1 MRPRLLLL
9 IAAATLAALL
19 SGTSRAGAGTSACR
33 ATATGKHVRTQLLK
47 VHLTGTCPVTGVAH
61 GTLRFSQWPRIHAG
75 GAFALDYAAGTLW
88 LRVPRKLSMKPAWS
102 ARSVTAALDVSVQAS
117 PKRRLSGRGRYTIN
131 GGFKASNGALVRWHQ
146 TVSATP
152 NRITLGSVHVTA
164 SLPGT
169 GSMVVAVHEVRQF
182 CATNRSCPFGMKTT
196 TDRVAFPARFTHVT
210 VSSPL
215 WFMTG
220 AGTLLSGREQT
231 TILLQSNRTHRILGR
246 SDFQATVRI
255 NN

>member
-9 IAAATLAALL
+9 IVAAALLALL
-19 SGTSRAGAGTSACR
+19 SGTSRAGAGTAACS

-47 VHLTGTCPVTGVAH
+47 VHLTGTCPVSGVAH
-61 GTLRFSQWPRIHAG
+61 GTLRFSQWPRIHADG
-75 GAFALDYAAGTLW
+75 VYALDYAAETLW
-88 LRVPRKLSMKPAWS
+88 LRVPRTLLMKPAWS
-102 ARSVTAALDVSVQAS
+102 AHRVTAALDVSVQAS
-117 PKRRLSGRGRYTIN
+117 PKRRLSGHGRYSIN
-131 GGFKASNGALVRWHQ
+131 GGFKASNGAVVRWHQ

-152 NRITLGSVHVTA
+152 DRLTLGSVHISA

-182 CATNRSCPFGMKTT
+182 CATNKTCPFGLKTT
-196 TDRVAFPARFTHVT
+196 TDRVAFPARFTHVI

-231 TILLQSNRTHRILGR
+231 TILLRSNRTHRILGR
-246 SDFQATVRI
+246 SDFQAIIHI
-255 NN
+255 N